1 MPLPTKKAFVTMFL
15 RLAILTSL
23 SVRALGQTAATCP
36 YSKYATTYTADP
48 IYCKQPGA
56 ILCIVDSQCK
66 EIPNTSYTRENVTKD
81 STLTDV
87 FIVKR
92 IAEHVAS
99 LPSIWN
105 TYVQFYGPGVKSV
118 GNLSAS
124 NVTLLDFENN
134 PGISY
139 ADAVFPKGLSRL
151 SVARNALKEL
161 PTTIPYGQLTGFFGW
176 ENDFTSLENIDFRRA
191 SEVKFTGIP
200 SLVTL
205 QNVSFSWRLV
215 KVFFDVSNFTTFL
228 VDTVTFQALDNA
240 AIFQVGG
247 IDVSR
252 SCAAPNTPKTLK
264 SGYTVCVSSGPLLPT
279 ETTEAP
285 PTPTKASSNMAAI
298 VGGVAAGCVVL
309 GLFVWCCVHQRRKRK
324 PSKGL
329 TTNDFSYKQ
338 ATTTNNNESTMGDV
352 PLNME
357 DLALVRLDEKALVKT
372 KVVAHG
378 AYGEVWIG
386 NYKGDTVAIK
396 RLLPGKNNKQ
406 DVLFLIE
413 EIKLATRCALL
424 DVVPAESRCYVQHR
438 LESPYIVRTVGA
450 SWVTP
455 AMLEMVVEWMDR
467 GDLKHVLETTT
478 PPSPAVGSP
487 TFPWL
492 KKVDCLLSIVEGL
505 VYLHSLD
512 IIHRD
517 LKSRN
522 ILMDSTKGTKL
533 TDFGTAREESSETMT
548 IGVGTYRWMA
558 PEVLKEHYY
567 TVAADIYSLGM
578 VISELT
584 THHIPYVDLTNGRGK
599 KPSLCVCTTLA
610 RCRESAGGHCHH
622 EHGYSPRDSTDDRS
636 VVPAVGR
643 RTRATMPG
651 I

>member
-1 MPLPTKKAFVTMFL
+1 MLM
-15 RLAILTSL
+15 
-23 SVRALGQTAATCP
+23 
-36 YSKYATTYTADP
+36 
-48 IYCKQPGA
+48 
-56 ILCIVDSQCK
+56 
-66 EIPNTSYTRENVTKD
+66 
-81 STLTDV
+81 
-87 FIVKR
+87 
-92 IAEHVAS
+92 
-99 LPSIWN
+99 
-105 TYVQFYGPGVKSV
+105 GVH
-118 GNLSAS
+118 
-124 NVTLLDFENN
+124 
-134 PGISY
+134 
-139 ADAVFPKGLSRL
+139 R
-151 SVARNALKEL
+151 
-161 PTTIPYGQLTGFFGW
+161 
-176 ENDFTSLENIDFRRA
+176 
-191 SEVKFTGIP
+191 
-200 SLVTL
+200 
-205 QNVSFSWRLV
+205 
-215 KVFFDVSNFTTFL
+215 FFDVSNFTTFL

-324 PSKGL
+324 PSKYALSRRSMLNRDHGSRGL

-338 ATTTNNNESTMGDV
+338 ATATNNNESTMGDV

-372 KVVAHG
+372 KV
-378 AYGEVWIG
+378 
-386 NYKGDTVAIK
+386 

-413 EIKLATRCALL
+413 EIKLAT
-424 DVVPAESRCYVQHR
+424 R

-522 ILMDSTKGTKL
+522 ILMDSTKVGLDTWTLRLTWSWQGTKL

-548 IGVGTYRWMA
+548 IGVGTYRWM
-558 PEVLKEHYY
+558 EHYY

-599 KPSLCVCTTLA
+599 ALVDTAIMSMVIHQEIRPTIGPSCPPWVAELA
-610 RCRESAGGHCHH
+610 QRCLAYDPAERPTALQISALVRKNLKLAG
-622 EHGYSPRDSTDDRS
+622 DDEQRLYH
-636 VVPAVGR
+636 
-643 RTRATMPG
+643 